1 MVAIAAVLDG
11 SFHYSADSGK
21 ALLHPGALML
31 GNPGS
36 CYQCGHD
43 HSTGDRCAALHL
55 APELFAEIA
64 ASSGGGARFRFTS
77 AMLPALPDVTRPM
90 VELLAARENAQ
101 REAAVIALAEKVVSI
116 LSGKAPSVAAPNAR
130 DHRRIDRVLR
140 HIEAHADEALDLDA
154 LAGIACMSKYHFLRC
169 FRRITGV
176 TPYDFLLRLRLRRAA
191 LKLSETPAPV
201 SDIAYD
207 SGFGDLS
214 TFNHRFRGTFG
225 EVRAASGR
233 ASGRRI
239 AAQPAEQQHVARL
252 AIEPQAIAAQ
262 PAFLGQIQAAQQ
274 RDPGDILRVQPGSQ
288 AIEQQGL
295 EGIGHY
301 AACCGTHMA
310 LAALFRQHE
319 AIKRSPAVQRLNAAQ
334 ADPAEPGLARIGC
347 DQPEQAGALAGFVE
361 QGFGNLW
368 LYAELAGIAGA
379 QGPQG
384 HALSLEQ
391 RRGHA
396 YSPWPSNCP
405 PRRAASNNAMKAP
418 KPSIR

>member
-1 MVAIAAVLDG
+1 MTKPMIHPAQPAGHMIAQGRGWRLSEFVCRAGPGDRPFEERHDTVAIAAVLDG
-11 SFHYSADSGK
+11 SFHYAADSGK

-64 ASSGGGARFRFTS
+64 ASSGGNARFRFAS
-77 AMLPALPDVTRPM
+77 AMLPALPDVTRPLIE
-90 VELLAARENAQ
+90 VLAAREDTQ
-101 REAAVIALAEKVVSI
+101 REAAVIALTEKVVST

-140 HIEAHADEALDLDA
+140 HIEAHAGEALDLDA

-169 FRRITGV
+169 FRRIAGV

-225 EVRAASGR
+225 DSPSRFRAR
-233 ASGRRI
+233 
-239 AAQPAEQQHVARL
+239 
-252 AIEPQAIAAQ
+252 
-262 PAFLGQIQAAQQ
+262 
-274 RDPGDILRVQPGSQ
+274 
-288 AIEQQGL
+288 
-295 EGIGHY
+295 
-301 AACCGTHMA
+301 
-310 LAALFRQHE
+310 FRT
-319 AIKRSPAVQRLNAAQ
+319 P
-334 ADPAEPGLARIGC
+334 D
-347 DQPEQAGALAGFVE
+347 
-361 QGFGNLW
+361 
-368 LYAELAGIAGA
+368 
-379 QGPQG
+379 
-384 HALSLEQ
+384 
-391 RRGHA
+391 
-396 YSPWPSNCP
+396 
-405 PRRAASNNAMKAP
+405 RRAAG
-418 KPSIR
+418 